1 MNTNNLLL
9 EHVKAIAD
17 KNNLDLKKVALI
29 LAEAFKKVYL
39 RDFANNLIEVKVD
52 LVLGKINMWRYL
64 KIVDDDY
71 FYHGPG
77 DEDDET
83 LIPYSKALA
92 IGQQLNLEL
101 KIGDS
106 IKKPIDL
113 GQFDSKTVRN
123 IMTIFSQMITESV
136 NKQICEK

>member
-1 MNTNNLLL
+1 MKTNNLLL